1 MFNRKEYM
9 ISQEDLI
16 MDDEYFFTLLKNK
29 NPIKII
35 IVFFILFSL
44 GLYIIFSIGFLLIYD
59 NILSIFK
66 RKS

>member
-1 MFNRKEYM
+1 
-9 ISQEDLI
+9 

-29 NPIKII
+29 NSIKII
-35 IVFFILFSL
+35 IVFFILFNL
-44 GLYIIFSIGFLLIYD
+44 DLYIIFSIGFLLIYD